1 MKNKILLYILSFLLF
16 SCEKVLPIHTDIAKQ
31 MTLNA
36 ELDTDNKIKV
46 QLFESSLPGDSLM
59 LQFISN
65 ATVEL
70 YENGNK
76 ISTLTYVQNF
86 ISSQSSYYG
95 DSTIHIMPQ
104 KIYTVK
110 ATHPNFPSITATD
123 TGPPLTTVTNVS
135 VSGFPLYVLNRDTTH
150 GQLQFTILDDANQHN
165 EYVLYPFYYYSRYF
179 RINAIDSVLLWNTQ
193 FAHTYSINGIL
204 SNNNFDFNKIDDATF
219 NGQNKPFNLEI
230 SKLFDADSSII
241 EAYVGISV
249 RQYSASFYLDKE
261 SKRQYHALLNNN
273 IYDVPFWFYTNVI
286 GGYGLLTCAS
296 NNNQI
301 IAKIK

>member
-1 MKNKILLYILSFLLF
+1 MIDIQEATGINLKNINIITK
-16 SCEKVLPIHTDIAKQ
+16 
-31 MTLNA
+31 
-36 ELDTDNKIKV
+36 
-46 QLFESSLPGDSLM
+46 SS
-59 LQFISN
+59 N
-65 ATVEL
+65 
-70 YENGNK
+70 
-76 ISTLTYVQNF
+76 
-86 ISSQSSYYG
+86 
-95 DSTIHIMPQ
+95 
-104 KIYTVK
+104 
-110 ATHPNFPSITATD
+110 
-123 TGPPLTTVTNVS
+123 PLV
-135 VSGFPLYVLNRDTTH
+135 YVLNSDTTH
-150 GQLQFTILDDANQHN
+150 GQLQFTIVDNANQHN

-179 RINAIDSVLLWNTQ
+179 RINANDSVLLWNTQ

-273 IYDVPFWFYTNVI
+273 IYDVPFWFYSNVI
-286 GGYGLLTCAS
+286 GGYGLLTCTS

-301 IAKIK
+301 IVEQTSSVLHLLACFAITMLDHIIA

>member
-46 QLFESSLPGDSLM
+46 QLFESALPGDSLM

-70 YENGNK
+70 YENSNK
-76 ISTLTYVQNF
+76 ISTLTYVPDF

-95 DSTIHIMPQ
+95 DSTIHIMPER
-104 KIYTVK
+104 IYTVK

-123 TGPPLTTVTNVS
+123 TVPPLTTVTNVS
-135 VSGFPLYVLNRDTTH
+135 VSSLPLYVLNKDSTH
-150 GQLQFTILDDANQHN
+150 GQLQFTIIDAASKHN
-165 EYVLYPFYYYSRYF
+165 VYMLYPFYYYSRYYK
-179 RINAIDSVLLWNTQ
+179 INATDSVLGWNTEYAQ
-193 FAHTYSINGIL
+193 IFTINGIKT
-204 SNNNFDFNKIDDATF
+204 NNIYEDNRIDDAVF
-219 NGQNKPFNLEI
+219 NGQSKPFILEI

-286 GGYGLLTCAS
+286 GGYGLLTCTS